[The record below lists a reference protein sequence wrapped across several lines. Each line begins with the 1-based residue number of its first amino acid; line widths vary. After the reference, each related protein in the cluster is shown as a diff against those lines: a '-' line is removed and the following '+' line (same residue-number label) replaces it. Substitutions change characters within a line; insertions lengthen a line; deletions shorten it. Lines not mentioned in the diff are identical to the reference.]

1 MNKINGI
8 DTSAIMRDMA
18 RKNATVSIG
27 FQSGAYREYLI
38 IAISPLPEAESLIFA
53 EGVN

>member
-27 FQSGAYREYLI
+27 FQSGACREYI
-38 IAISPLPEAESLIFA
+38 KDISISPCRL
-53 EGVN
+53 GGNQ